1 MRKEKNVL
9 QTFIKEVT
17 STDEGMKAFQQER
30 LLLEAA
36 LLVRH
41 SVKEKGISK
50 ADLAKRIGKSKAY
63 VTQLLDGSVNMTLRT
78 LSDVL
83 NALGYSLRLSSSP
96 LTLTAHAP
104 ESRKPTS
111 MVIVYDCPRSQEPD
125 DFERPGKTFPDPLG
139 GRNSLR
145 MAI

>member
-1 MRKEKNVL
+1 VP
-9 QTFIKEVT
+9 QTFVEEFT
-17 STDEGMKAFQQER
+17 STDEGMKAYQQER

-36 LLVRH
+36 LLIRH
-41 SVKEKGISK
+41 ILKEKGISK

-78 LSDVL
+78 ISDVL
-83 NALGYSLRLSSSP
+83 NALGYSLRLSASP

-111 MVIVYDCPRSQEPD
+111 MVIVYDCTRSQELVEFDKPTNQSPD
-125 DFERPGKTFPDPLG
+125 RHS
-139 GRNSLR
+139 GRNPLR
-145 MAI
+145 IAI

>member
-1 MRKEKNVL
+1 MS
-9 QTFIKEVT
+9 QTFVQELT
-17 STDEGMKAFQQER
+17 STDEGMKAYQQER

-41 SVKEKGISK
+41 MLKEEGVSK

-83 NALGYSLRLSSSP
+83 NALGYSLRLSSVP
-96 LTLTAHAP
+96 LTLTARAP
-104 ESRKPTS
+104 EGVSPTPL
-111 MVIVYDCPRSQEPD
+111 VLVYDSQPSQEQV
-125 DFERPGKTFPDPLG
+125 DFEKPDESSPDYLG
-139 GRNSLR
+139 GRGPFRL
-145 MAI
+145 AI